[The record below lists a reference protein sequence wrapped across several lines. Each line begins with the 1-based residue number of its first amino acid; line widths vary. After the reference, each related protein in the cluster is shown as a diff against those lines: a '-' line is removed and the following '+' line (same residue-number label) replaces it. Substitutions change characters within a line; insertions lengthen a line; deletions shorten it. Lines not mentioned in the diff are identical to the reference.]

1 MQGDLWDMM
10 NYIIVVMVILSFF
23 CSIKNGS
30 INELSES
37 ILSAGT
43 DAVTLTLKL
52 AGIIA
57 LWSGISEIAT
67 ASGITQKLCKLLT
80 PVLKLLFPNIKSKET
95 KEAISMNITANILGL
110 GNAATPLGLEAMR
123 LMQKDNKS
131 PLIATNDM
139 ARFVVINTA
148 ALHIVPTSAALL
160 RQEYGSNAPMEILLP
175 ALITSACA
183 LLVGIIMTK
192 LLKGVIK

>member
-1 MQGDLWDMM
+1 MM

-43 DAVTLTLKL
+43 DAVTLTIKL

-57 LWSGISEIAT
+57 LWSGISEIAA

-148 ALHIVPTSAALL
+148 ALHIVPTSVALL

-175 ALITSACA
+175 TLITSACA